1 MAKTIDLK
9 SVISPLFSGHT
20 ASDPQYKPLKLTPS
34 LIKNLGLIELEGEL
48 KKHGILL
55 SDALT
60 TRMTEGSNGPA
71 RFAAPGVWYSEDEG
85 YYLLF
90 GLGRANGDY
99 KFPLPATTRLYRNME
114 SGRYCIKIGGVS
126 VQVNTGLS
134 WDDEDQLDD
143 LISVEE
149 LPQRELPQGGSGGF
163 AKSLAK
169 LCLALEA
176 VDTLEDI
183 LDVTLVC
190 KSEPVMGNGKYP
202 KYEILG
208 EATVMTKGGETYF
221 LHEQKLEITGSV
233 ALKLMQLWEGE
244 EVTITLAPALTKD
257 KKAYL
262 QVK

>member
-1 MAKTIDLK
+1 MAKTIELK
-9 SVISPLFSGHT
+9 AVIAPLFSGHT
-20 ASDPQYKPLKLTPS
+20 TLDPQYKPLKLTPS

-60 TRMTEGSNGPA
+60 TRKAEGGPA
-71 RFAAPGVWYSEDEG
+71 RFAAPGVWYGDEE

-99 KFPLPATTRLYRNME
+99 KFPLPGTTRLIRNME
-114 SGRYCIKIGGVS
+114 SGRFTIKIAGVS
-126 VQVNTGLS
+126 IQVNTGLS

-143 LISVEE
+143 MISVDE
-149 LPQRELPQGGSGGF
+149 LPRRELPQGGSGGF

-169 LCLALEA
+169 MCLALDA
-176 VDTLEDI
+176 VDELGDI

-208 EATVMTKGGETYF
+208 EVKVQTKGGEVYQ

-233 ALKLMQLWEGE
+233 ALNLMQLWEGE
-244 EVTITLAPALTKD
+244 DVSIKLAPALTKD
-257 KKAYL
+257 KKVYL
-262 QVK
+262 QVSK